1 MIFINYRKSDS
12 TPVATVLEIEL
23 KRAFGDDAVFRD
35 ESGIEGGDHWRTVL
49 SQKVDAC
56 RAMLVLIGKGWQE
69 AKVEKGKRQ
78 GFLRLGEP
86 EDFVRLEIA
95 SALKADKIVIPI
107 FIDGT
112 QMPDRE
118 WLENFELQGLSDVQ
132 GNALRYEDF
141 KLHLGKLVSLLREKA
156 PDLPHPSI
164 PPVLGTPTKPTE
176 ISRSYIEWLTKQC
189 ADITPFAMEP
199 AQGLSVC
206 LQDVYVPPLTSRRF
220 DRMMDGMLPDS
231 TTRKR
236 GKRKPKQPVEPK
248 EDGDE
253 AKPQLLL
260 SVLGES
266 SLYVSGDPGTGKT
279 TFCRWIGWLA
289 ATGKAPQFR
298 VDDPEYHETLPGT
311 LCGKL
316 PVLVRLREIGEFL
329 VDKSAASKPL
339 PLQSALNKWVT
350 GTKPGGLSWND
361 VKSHLD
367 HGSLLLILDG
377 VDEVPLSSGDDAGGP
392 SPRELFLSALS
403 NAAPEWIKLGNR
415 ILITSRPYGLE
426 PDQVRQLEKAGLPEA
441 RLEPLPEAL
450 QDLLATRWFV
460 ALEKTLDEGR
470 DVSTAMLKQ
479 ARGLS
484 EDVARM
490 TANPLLLTAICVIY
504 SSGKELPQDR
514 HHLYDRIVDTALYSR
529 FPRDKNLIT
538 KVRGRLA
545 AIALGMHT
553 GHPIEPGRK
562 SPARE
567 VHHVELDAILSDY
580 IKANPE
586 TESEVML
593 VEGAREELLNRSG
606 LLLSSRSQHAAFS
619 HWSFQE
625 FLAAERMTT
634 ICHANEDQLFKQ
646 ICDWSSL
653 AGWRPTLS
661 FLFDRRVAQLG
672 WQSGTPLIK
681 RAVAEIEKRSL
692 AKSLG
697 LACCAADAV
706 GLLLDLKLNLQGELL
721 APFRK
726 VCLAA
731 IEQEVELKPRIDLAK
746 ALGRIGDS
754 RVANDIRN
762 TDDKNIW
769 VTVQPG
775 EYPLGDAG
783 LQEEMRKEL
792 GDANFA
798 LTPGLAKIAK
808 PFRLSRFPV
817 TNGQFAVFLSEKGY
831 ENKSFW
837 DDEGWKWLQENKI
850 CEPACWQDPKWNG
863 FTQPVVGVSWY
874 EANAFCRWAKC
885 RLPTEQEW
893 EAAARGTKGTIYPWG
908 NEWEEGICNTDE
920 IQLRGTTPVG
930 SFPRSIAACGAHDM
944 AGNVWEW
951 CADWWDNKKKTS
963 RVVRGG
969 SWGYDS
975 RLARSAIRNGSTP
988 DNRLNNIGFRVVSLR
1003 QDS

>member
-1 MIFINYRKSDS
+1 MILEKLTDS
-12 TPVATVLEIEL
+12 CAVL
-23 KRAFGDDAVFRD
+23 V
-35 ESGIEGGDHWRTVL
+35 V
-49 SQKVDAC
+49 
-56 RAMLVLIGKGWQE
+56 IGKDWE
-69 AKVEKGKRQ
+69 SARFEKGKLKHK
-78 GFLRLGEP
+78 LRLDDP
-86 EDFVRLEIA
+86 EDWVRLEIKN
-95 SALKADKIVIPI
+95 ALAGRKTLIPVLLN
-107 FIDGT
+107 GVER
-112 QMPDRE
+112 PDRE
-118 WLENFELQGLSDVQ
+118 WLANFELQELSDAQSVE
-132 GNALRYEDF
+132 LRVGRSKDF
-141 KLHLGKLVSLLREKA
+141 QSGFDDLVALLRKKC
-156 PDLPHPSI
+156 PTLPQVDVPAETE
-164 PPVLGTPTKPTE
+164 PATTPTE
-176 ISRSYIEWLTKQC
+176 ISPSYIEWLKEQC

-206 LQDVYVPPLTSRRF
+206 LQDVYIPPLTSRRF
-220 DRMMDGMLPDS
+220 DRMMDGLLSDS
-231 TTRKR
+231 KTGKR

-279 TFCRWIGWLA
+279 TFCRWVGWLA
-289 ATGKAPQFR
+289 AAGKEPQFR

-329 VDKSAASKPL
+329 VDKSVASKPL
-339 PLQSALNKWVT
+339 PLQAALKEWVT
-350 GTKPGGLSWND
+350 ETKPGQLSWND

-377 VDEVPLSSGDDAGGP
+377 VDEVPLSSGDPASGL
-392 SPRELFLSALS
+392 SPRELFLTALS
-403 NAAPEWIKLGNR
+403 SAAPEWLKLGNR

-426 PDQVRQLEKAGLPEA
+426 PDQVRQIEKAGLPEA
-441 RLEPLPEAL
+441 RLEPLPVVL

-553 GHPIEPGRK
+553 GQPIEPGRM

-593 VEGAREELLNRSG
+593 VDGAREELLNRSG
-606 LLLSSRSQHAAFS
+606 LLLSSRSKHAAFS

-646 ICDWSSL
+646 ICEWSSL
-653 AGWRPTLS
+653 IGWRPTLS

-692 AKSLG
+692 AKSVG

-706 GLLLDLKLNLQGELL
+706 GLLLDLKLNLQEELL
-721 APFRK
+721 APFRT

-731 IEQEVELKPRIDLAK
+731 IDQEVELKPRIDLAR
-746 ALGRIGDS
+746 ALGRIGDP
-754 RVANDIRN
+754 RVANDLRDAEDPN
-762 TDDKNIW
+762 TW

-775 EYPLGDAG
+775 KYPLGDAEI
-783 LQEEMRKEL
+783 QKEFEEQFGES
-792 GDANFA
+792 NFA
-798 LTPGLAKIAK
+798 MTPSIVTIAE
-808 PFRLSRFPV
+808 PLRISRYPV
-817 TNGQFAVFLSEKGY
+817 TNGQIAVFLNQKGY
-831 ENKSFW
+831 ETKSYW
-837 DDEGWKWLQENKI
+837 DDEGWEWRQKNKVF
-850 CEPACWQDPKWNG
+850 EPEYWQNPTWNG
-863 FTQPVVGVSWY
+863 PTQPVVGVSWY
-874 EANAFCRWAKC
+874 EANAFCRWANC

-893 EAAARGTKGTIYPWG
+893 EAAARGPKGTVYPWG
-908 NEWEEGICNTDE
+908 NESKVGICNSAEAD
-920 IQLRGTTPVG
+920 IGVTTPVG
-930 SFPRSIAACGAHDM
+930 SFPSTVASCGTQDM

-951 CADWWDNKKKTS
+951 CADWRDATKKIF
-963 RVVRGG
+963 RAVRRG
-969 SWGYDS
+969 SCKFLLSY
-975 RLARSAIRNGSTP
+975 ARSAFRFGGTPSERNSEF
-988 DNRLNNIGFRVVSLR
+988 GFRVVSLR